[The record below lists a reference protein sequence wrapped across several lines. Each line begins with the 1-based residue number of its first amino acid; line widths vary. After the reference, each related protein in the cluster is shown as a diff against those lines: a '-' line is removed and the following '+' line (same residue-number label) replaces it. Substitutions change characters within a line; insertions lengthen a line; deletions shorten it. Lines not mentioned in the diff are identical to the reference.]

1 MNAQINLASNER
13 RDFIFIKPR
22 KRRLTE
28 YEAVTVHQQW
38 ETGGFDK
45 GGHFLLAP
53 DGRAPWRP
61 ESTALAHPN
70 WFAFRDPAQ
79 HWQRTYIRMQA
90 EQERA
95 IERLAEDA
103 AADGS
108 FTAIEPTWRD
118 RILAG
123 HYRVWSFFE
132 YGLFRAFATA
142 QREALSDTLGNALCF
157 QAFDHMRH
165 GQAIVSHLL
174 AIEESVPSFREGDA
188 KARWLSDPA
197 YQPARQLVERLI
209 VCTDWAELA
218 VAVNLVVA
226 PLVSEV
232 ALGDLVRKP
241 SALNGDSITPFI
253 VTSAERDRRRNLA
266 WTAEFVRMVTA
277 ADCPAATENRS
288 VLQTWLARWRPQ
300 ALAAAAAFAPIAR
313 QIPQPLFAIE
323 SLVEAAA
330 AAQTKLVAS
339 CGLTSPGDD
348 HVSSRK

>member
-1 MNAQINLASNER
+1 MNALASTPNSER
-13 RDFIFIKPR
+13 RDFIFIKPH

-61 ESTALAHPN
+61 ESTALAHPD

-79 HWQRTYIRMQA
+79 HWQRTYVRMQA

-108 FTAIEPTWRD
+108 LKAIAPAWRD

-132 YGLFRAFATA
+132 YGLFRAFAPA
-142 QREALSDTLGNALCF
+142 QREALSDTLGTVLCF

-165 GQAIVSHLL
+165 AQAIVSHLL
-174 AIEESVPSFREGDA
+174 AIEEAVPGFLEGDA
-188 KARWLSDPA
+188 KARWLSDPV
-197 YQPARQLVERLI
+197 YQPARRLVEALI
-209 VCTDWAELA
+209 ATTDWAELA
-218 VAVNLVVA
+218 VAVNLVIA
-226 PLVSEV
+226 PIVSEV
-232 ALGDLVRKP
+232 ALGGLVRKP
-241 SALNGDSITPFI
+241 AALNGDPITPFV

-266 WTAEFVRMVTA
+266 WTEELVRMVTA
-277 ADCPAATENRS
+277 ADCPAAAANQA
-288 VLQTWLARWRPQ
+288 VLYAWLARWRPR
-300 ALAAAAAFAPIAR
+300 ALAAAAALAPVAAS
-313 QIPQPLFAIE
+313 IPQGAVAIE
-323 SLVEAAA
+323 SVVEAAA
-330 AAQTKLVAS
+330 AAQTSRAAAL
-339 CGLTSPGDD
+339 GLTT
-348 HVSSRK
+348 